1 MYKPQDCELELQQID
16 KHLSQLEGCLHTKP
30 IDTERATKYVYR
42 LYHRASITGSFPE
55 FERAE
60 SAIDTLIGAVGPNED
75 LCLLK
80 ANLDFKFHRIP
91 NVKRDLAMAPA
102 LASRPE
108 GKAVLADILFQEGC
122 YDAAA
127 KAYEELIAQN
137 RTWDNLARLAYF
149 KSKMGDIESAE
160 QLYLKAEDELTAKEM
175 RSYAWLELQR
185 GVLDLTHGR
194 YDDASAHYARAD
206 RAYSGFWQVEEHMAE
221 LLAAQGQFDRAIA
234 FYKQVLA
241 RVPRPDFHQ
250 TLGELFAFMGDI
262 SKAEPWFDKALEGY
276 LASVAAGHVHYYHH
290 LTDFFAD
297 VRPNGPEA
305 VKWASKDIAL
315 RNNYATQSGLAWA
328 LYSDGKIDDA
338 LRYIDQALSS
348 GVQESGLFALA
359 AKIYRAAGRSA
370 ESESFFNQAGAINP
384 HYDNFHVHR

>member
-1 MYKPQDCELELQQID
+1 MYKPRDCELELQQID
-16 KHLSQLEGCLHTKP
+16 KHLAQLEGCLATKP
-30 IDTERATKYVYR
+30 IDAEKATKYVYR
-42 LYHRASITGSFPE
+42 LYHRASIAGSFPE

-60 SAIDTLIGAVGPNED
+60 SAIDALIAAVGPNED

-91 NVKRDLAMAPA
+91 SVKRDLAMAPA
-102 LASRPE
+102 LCRRPE
-108 GKAVLADILFQEGC
+108 GKALSADMLFQEGC
-122 YDAAA
+122 YAAAA
-127 KAYEELIAQN
+127 KAYEELIAEN

-149 KSKMGDIESAE
+149 KAKMGDIETAE
-160 QLYLKAEDELTAKEM
+160 QLYVEAEDEITAKEM

-185 GVLDLTHGR
+185 GVLHLTHGR
-194 YDDASAHYARAD
+194 YENAAVHYARAD
-206 RAYSGFWQVEEHMAE
+206 RAYSGFWEVEEHMAE

-234 FYKQVLA
+234 LYERVLA
-241 RVPRPDFHQ
+241 RVPRPDFQQ
-250 TLGELFAFMGDI
+250 TLGELFAFMGE
-262 SKAEPWFDKALEGY
+262 SGKAEPWFDKALEGY

-297 VRPNGPEA
+297 VRPNGAEA

-328 LYSDGKIDDA
+328 LYTDGKIDDA
-338 LRYIDQALSS
+338 IRYLDQALSS

-359 AKIYRAAGRSA
+359 GKIYRAAGRVS
-370 ESESFFNQAGAINP
+370 ESENFFGKAAGINP
-384 HYDNFHVHR
+384 HYGNFHVHR